1 MKDLVS
7 VVVPVYNVEKY
18 LGECIDSVLAQTY
31 ENWEMILVDDGS
43 TDGSGAICDA
53 YAAQD
58 PRIQVLH
65 RENGG
70 LSEARNTGLAHSSG
84 EYIYF
89 LDSDDRIIS
98 EALAELV
105 GRIEEENADI
115 VYFDAVSFLD
125 GSDTSEMEQRYI
137 RRNAYPTDDGH
148 TVLGRLQDNRE
159 YHSAV
164 PLLFMRRSFLSEKH
178 LTFSPGILY
187 EDMLFTYQMYC
198 RAERAAYL
206 NKALYHRRYRS
217 NSIMT
222 SAKTRKNFESAC
234 EVYRKVREFSE
245 DEGIMQNPISKKYIS
260 RCAFNGLNLYRQ
272 ISRRERK
279 ECRDAYKALEEDIL
293 KYDAFHNK
301 ALYMRCYGTAPWFVY
316 KVWEKLF
323 ARNKR

>member
-7 VVVPVYNVEKY
+7 VVVPVYNVEMY
-18 LGECIDSVLAQTY
+18 LEECIDSVLAQTY

-53 YAAQD
+53 YAAKD
-58 PRIQVLH
+58 PRIQVVH
-65 RENGG
+65 QKNGG

-84 EYIYF
+84 EYVYF
-89 LDSDDRIIS
+89 LDSDDWIIS
-98 EALAELV
+98 EALTELV

-125 GSDTSEMEQRYI
+125 GSDAGETEQRYI
-137 RRNAYPTDDGH
+137 RRNLYPTEEGH
-148 TVLGRLQDNRE
+148 TVLGWLQDNRE

-164 PLLFMRRSFLSEKH
+164 QLLFMRRSLLAEKH
-178 LTFSPGILY
+178 LTFYPGVLY
-187 EDMLFTYQMYC
+187 EDMLFTYQLYC
-198 RAERAAYL
+198 RAERAAYM
-206 NKALYHRRYRS
+206 NQALYHRRYRS

-222 SAKTRKNFESAC
+222 SAKTRKNFDSAC

-245 DEGIMQNPISKKYIS
+245 DEGIMQNPISEKYIS
-260 RCAFNGLNLYRQ
+260 RCAFNGLNMYRQ
-272 ISRRERK
+272 ISKTEQK
-279 ECRDAYKALEEDIL
+279 ECREAYKALKEDIL
-293 KYDAFHNK
+293 KYDAFRNK